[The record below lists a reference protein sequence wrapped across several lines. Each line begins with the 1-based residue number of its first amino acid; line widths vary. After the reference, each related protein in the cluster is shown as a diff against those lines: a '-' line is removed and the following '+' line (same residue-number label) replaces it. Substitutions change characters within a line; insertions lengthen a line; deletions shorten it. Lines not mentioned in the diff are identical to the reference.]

1 MNAEQIIPE
10 VITQED
16 GRLIVVDPA
25 SVREMAGNVQKMG
38 EILLQLGTMMA
49 TMQQRMDELEA
60 RQAAVTMSHGDV
72 KRIQALIRCRA
83 DEIGRKYRLE
93 DAESIRKFRAAIK
106 KDILRRYQVKDL
118 HDLPE
123 AARAAVDRQIDS
135 WMDIRLVME
144 RRTGA

>member
-16 GRLIVVDPA
+16 GRLIAVDPA
-25 SVREMAGNVQKMG
+25 DVREMSGNVQKMG
-38 EILLQLGTMMA
+38 EILLQLGQMMA
-49 TMQQRMDELEA
+49 TMQRRMDELEA
-60 RQAAVTMSHGDV
+60 RQAAVTMSHVDV

-83 DEIGRKYRLE
+83 DEICRKYSLS
-93 DAESIRKFRAAIK
+93 DAESLRKFRAAIK

-135 WMDIRLVME
+135 WTDIRLVME

>member
-16 GRLIVVDPA
+16 GRLIAVDPA
-25 SVREMAGNVQKMG
+25 DVREMSGNVQKMG
-38 EILLQLGTMMA
+38 EILLQLGQMMA
-49 TMQQRMDELEA
+49 TMQQRMDEMEA

-83 DEIGRKYRLE
+83 DEICRKYILQDE
-93 DAESIRKFRAAIK
+93 KSPKIFRAAIK
-106 KDILRRYQVKDL
+106 KDVLRRYQVKDL

-123 AARAAVDRQIDS
+123 AARPAVERMIDS
-135 WMDIRLVME
+135 WTDIRLVME